1 MRIISESLTPTV
13 MSILRTMCSQIGK
26 WYYTRELAK
35 HAGVSPWSV
44 SQQFSKLVSEGMIR
58 ERTEGRERFYSL
70 ELSNAKTRK
79 ICEFFEIKRR
89 EDFLNKNRRVAWV
102 SEEFAR
108 KSFDFIPEIQSII
121 LYGSVARGEAT
132 SRSDVDVLVLV
143 PNYEEKKFKGLM
155 GSVDKLASDI
165 SGRYPIRILP
175 VVMTM
180 GDFEQSIKDK
190 KRFANDVLKDRI
202 VLFGEERYYYL
213 LSRMI

>member
-1 MRIISESLTPTV
+1 
-13 MSILRTMCSQIGK
+13 
-26 WYYTRELAK
+26 
-35 HAGVSPWSV
+35 
-44 SQQFSKLVSEGMIR
+44 
-58 ERTEGRERFYSL
+58 
-70 ELSNAKTRK
+70 
-79 ICEFFEIKRR
+79 
-89 EDFLNKNRRVAWV
+89 
-102 SEEFAR
+102 
-108 KSFDFIPEIQSII
+108 
-121 LYGSVARGEAT
+121 VARGEAT